1 MSKKRAKEVVRSE
14 AARVSTISFGDMA
27 KSLGRASGVD
37 AASLGLYAAPSE
49 IKGMHD
55 SGKRQEFST
64 GAIRDAAEGKPRME
78 LMTPAMLR
86 YMGAD
91 LEYLRLHYVA
101 DFMDTNDV
109 GHLELLL
116 SEVIRVENDVCL
128 IERCGVWLGKGA
140 EKYADRNW
148 ELGLPVS
155 RYLSSLLRHLLKWE
169 RDEDDEDH
177 AAAIQFNIMG
187 IIFTREQVKKGL
199 LPAELDDWPPKHWV
213 KKETK

>member
-1 MSKKRAKEVVRSE
+1 MIKKKRAKVVTHERTNTFS
-14 AARVSTISFGDMA
+14 DMA
-27 KSLGRASGVD
+27 KSLGRASEID
-37 AASLGLYAAPSE
+37 ALSLGLYAVPSE
-49 IKGMHD
+49 IEGMHD

-78 LMTPAMLR
+78 LLTPAMLR
-86 YMGAD
+86 YMGND
-91 LEYLRLHYVA
+91 MEYIRLQYVA
-101 DFMDTNDV
+101 DFMETNDV
-109 GHLELLL
+109 EHLGMLL
-116 SEVIRVENDVCL
+116 SEVIRIENDVHL
-128 IERCGVWLGKGA
+128 IERCGVWLAKGA

-169 RDEDDEDH
+169 RDEEDEDH

-187 IIFTREQVKKGL
+187 IIFTKDQVKKGL
-199 LPAELDDWPPKHWV
+199 LPAELDDWPPKHWLA